1 MLDVLRLDGLRRS
14 RLDESALGIQGFAVA
29 TAFHVG
35 GATAFLVA
43 AIIVLAV
50 GAFAWTYA
58 YRRHR
63 AVADTPTSR
72 VASAPQGFVELFGTA
87 RPHDGRFLAGKLTGS
102 RCVWFRFTV
111 EEKTKDGYRRIEG
124 GTSDDTFL
132 LKDATG
138 ECVVDADGA
147 WVLPAHRKRWVNAPY
162 RYTEWWI
169 ADGDPLYALG
179 AFSSVHPSDGAAMVA
194 DETAALLAQ
203 WKKDRPALIARFDA
217 NGDGEVDVKEWE
229 AARAAARASVLKS
242 HRERAGQSA
251 LHVMR
256 APGGDRPFLL
266 SARPPEDLVSHL
278 RRWMWVHFGTLS
290 LGCGAAILLLA
301 ARNSVT

>member
-1 MLDVLRLDGLRRS
+1 MFDGLRRS
-14 RLDESALGIQGFAVA
+14 RLDESALGIQGFALA
-29 TAFHVG
+29 AASHIG
-35 GATAFLVA
+35 GATAFLA
-43 AIIVLAV
+43 AAVVVLAV

-63 AVADTPTSR
+63 AVADTPTAR
-72 VASAPQGFVELFGTA
+72 VVSAPQGYVELFGTA
-87 RPHDGRFLAGKLTGS
+87 RSHDGRILASKLTGS

-111 EEKTKDGYRRIEG
+111 EEKIKDGYRRIDS

-138 ECVVDADGA
+138 ECVIDADGA
-147 WVLPAHRKRWVNAPY
+147 WVLPAHRKRWINSPY

-179 AFSSVHPSDGAAMVA
+179 AFSSIHPSDGVAMIA

-203 WKKDRPALIARFDA
+203 WKKDRQALIARFDA
-217 NGDGEVDVKEWE
+217 NGDGEVDVTEWE

-242 HRERAGQSA
+242 HRERASQGA

-256 APGGDRPFLL
+256 APEGDRPFLI

-278 RRWMWVHFGTLS
+278 RRWMWVHFATLS
-290 LGCGAAILLLA
+290 LGCGAAIVLFAGRHTL
-301 ARNSVT
+301 T